1 MTRYWTPTRATYF
14 DHVSK
19 ARIAEV
25 VSAAVSPKVATDLGK
40 MKKAD
45 AAAAAELRLAKA
57 AWLPEVLTDRE
68 TPATPSWE
76 SSDDEDGDNDAD
88 TGDGT
93 GETPDSEDEE
103 AQRDAGSGTGQVNDL
118 PPDAARAS
126 GTGKALAPWP
136 FPTAG
141 SMNSAHPGPLQK

>member
-1 MTRYWTPTRATYF
+1 
-14 DHVSK
+14 
-19 ARIAEV
+19 
-25 VSAAVSPKVATDLGK
+25 VSPKVAADLGK

-76 SSDDEDGDNDAD
+76 SRDDEHGDNDAD
-88 TGDGT
+88 IGDGT
-93 GETPDSEDEE
+93 GETPDSEDDE
-103 AQRDAGSGTGQVNDL
+103 ARPDAGSGTEHVNDM

-136 FPTAG
+136 FPTAE
-141 SMNSAHPGPLQK
+141 SMNSAQLGPLAK